1 MEQVSEILKNNKT
14 EDINWFCSLS
24 ESELDLVISLKK
36 LAIQRA
42 KTCGH
47 QELALVFDLS
57 MLRSLGLVLMEY
69 LRKRVHDDA
78 SLVPISNKVLDN
90 CNLLHTHDD
99 NDTIDIEEIL
109 TEICCNSR
117 SRKKSRKRFTR
128 NLNTNIF
135 KSTLV
140 SSMLKLYAFLLNLK
154 GMLKLLALPEIFD
167 CLTKMLIKREHKKM
181 DLRRKRAR
189 R

>member
-24 ESELDLVISLKK
+24 ESELDLAISLKK

-109 TEICCNSR
+109 TEICCNSQ
-117 SRKKSRKRFTR
+117 SRKKSRKSGSIKNGFEKKKGKAIG
-128 NLNTNIF
+128 IF
-135 KSTLV
+135 IDPY
-140 SSMLKLYAFLLNLK
+140 SSD
-154 GMLKLLALPEIFD
+154 IFVIVEA
-167 CLTKMLIKREHKKM
+167 MVQV
-181 DLRRKRAR
+181 
-189 R
+189 